1 MTILSSFPD
10 GFRKIPSS
18 LGVATKIDKS
28 SEDVSAKAQNLTLWD
43 GSGEFNFRESFST
56 SNDDFEWPTGDLKS
70 GEPFTLEDMFQMLRE
85 HGASSVQSSHVSV
98 LSGDKLSCHWFTAT
112 SNTKESVFKPFVFTE
127 NVRISPLT
135 VFAEDKDPVLGQGGR
150 PAQVAGTDV
159 RGRGE
164 GGVGQWT
171 RSHGTGGSDE
181 GLRGGGSEVLSL
193 GMDGQRRLCVY
204 IYRSLPASKVTSNST
219 STIFNMYLK

>member
-10 GFRKIPSS
+10 GFRKIPSN

-28 SEDVSAKAQNLTLWD
+28 SEDLSAKAQDLTLWD

-135 VFAEDKDPVLGQGGR
+135 VFAEDKDPEATLLVKYHAGRDWAKAGDLLKSLEQTCVAEVKEALGSG
-150 PAQVAGTDV
+150 PDPTELEDLMKDCVEA
-159 RGRGE
+159 
-164 GGVGQWT
+164 
-171 RSHGTGGSDE
+171 
-181 GLRGGGSEVLSL
+181 EVKF
-193 GMDGQRRLCVY
+193 
-204 IYRSLPASKVTSNST
+204 YR
-219 STIFNMYLK
+219 